1 MDDKELMA
9 IAKLGSNYNLNL
21 LAPTLAENI
30 LRFFEFI
37 SPTMD
42 LNDFEQV
49 LEETKRGKRVNIME
63 EK

>member
-1 MDDKELMA
+1 MDDEELIA
-9 IAKLGSNYNLNL
+9 ISKLGANNKLNL

-30 LRFFEFI
+30 LRFFEYI

-49 LEETKRGKRVNIME
+49 LEETKKGKRVNIME
-63 EK
+63 EN